1 MNTTTIDLSGT
12 ILSDPLQETAR
23 HALAAAG
30 PGQVTNH
37 PALQQYQA
45 GGGAMLMRIIE
56 STAARPDMDVAKI
69 HSLIDVYERWEARE
83 AKKAFDAALAD
94 FVGEAVVIIK
104 RKKVDFTSSRTNT
117 RTHYKHAELVDVIE
131 AAGPALA
138 KHGFS
143 WSWIP
148 KQSREWVEITCVLKH
163 RLGHSDSVTLGGPP
177 DDSGNKNSIQQ
188 ITSTITMLE
197 RATLKA
203 ICGLAEKGDDNDG
216 RGTRGPNEDHTGHGH
231 EPGRPAEPGRRSA
244 SAKTAPAPA
253 AKPKTDPATTKVNAG
268 QVKYLEQQV
277 KVLKLAPAA
286 VKKLCDD
293 LKLGGIGPDLTVV
306 QFEALKAELES
317 LRNA

>member
-1 MNTTTIDLSGT
+1 
-12 ILSDPLQETAR
+12 
-23 HALAAAG
+23 
-30 PGQVTNH
+30 
-37 PALQQYQA
+37 
-45 GGGAMLMRIIE
+45 MLMRIIE
-56 STAARPDMDVAKI
+56 SSAARPDMDVAKI

-104 RKKVDFTSSRTNT
+104 RKKVDFTSTRTGQRTN
-117 RTHYKHAELVDVIE
+117 YKHAELVDVIE
-131 AAGPALA
+131 AAGPYLS

-148 KQSREWVEITCVLKH
+148 KQARDWVEITCVLKH
-163 RLGHSDSVTLGGPP
+163 RLGHSESVTLGGPP
-177 DDSGNKNSIQQ
+177 DESGNKNNIQQ

-216 RGTRGPNEDHTGHGH
+216 RGTRGPNEDHTSQGPAP
-231 EPGRPAEPGRRSA
+231 ERRPEPGRRSA
-244 SAKTAPAPA
+244 SSKAAAAAVKTQ
-253 AKPKTDPATTKVNAG
+253 TDPATTKVNGG

-277 KVLKLAPAA
+277 KAMKLKPEA

-293 LKLGGIGPDLTVV
+293 MKLGGIGPDLTVA
-306 QFEALKAELES
+306 QFEALRDELAS
-317 LRNA
+317 LRDA